1 MSLQD
6 LPEITG
12 RLAIQPFEDRMEGGF
27 GLVRT
32 DTDPSV
38 EVAIVHDGS
47 DRGVGEAGEYARL
60 LSLSPTMLTLLRE
73 ALGAWAMQFDGPN
86 GASDADLHVSGADL
100 LEWFAGWRM
109 RVRQELRA
117 KA

>member
-1 MSLQD
+1 MSLRD

-12 RLAIQPFEDRMEGGF
+12 RLAIQPFNDSMEGGF
-27 GLVRT
+27 GLVWT
-32 DTDPSV
+32 DMNPSV

-86 GASDADLHVSGADL
+86 GASDADLHVSGPDL

-117 KA
+117 EA